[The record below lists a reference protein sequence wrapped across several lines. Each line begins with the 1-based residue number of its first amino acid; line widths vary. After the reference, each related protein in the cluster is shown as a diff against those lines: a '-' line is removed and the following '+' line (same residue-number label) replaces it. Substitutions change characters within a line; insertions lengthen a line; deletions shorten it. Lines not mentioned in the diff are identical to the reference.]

1 MNVCNRCEI
10 AYTALDCPCCDLE
23 DEIKKLNKER
33 EQEYKELTRDSD
45 ACCDRYESEIDR
57 LSDRIDIFH
66 AELIK
71 RESEIDRLHSRVKS
85 LKKT

>member
-10 AYTALDCPCCDLE
+10 AYTASDCPCCDLE

-33 EQEYKELTRDSD
+33 EQEYRELTKDND
-45 ACCDRYESEIDR
+45 ACCDSYESEIDR
-57 LSDRIDIFH
+57 LIARIDIFR
-66 AELIK
+66 AELIR
-71 RESEIDRLHSRVKS
+71 RESEIDWLLSRVER

>member
-10 AYTALDCPCCDLE
+10 AYIASDCPCCDLE

-33 EQEYKELTRDSD
+33 EQEYKELTKDND
-45 ACCDRYESEIDR
+45 ACCDSYESDLDGLR
-57 LSDRIDIFH
+57 SRIDILH
-66 AELIK
+66 AESIK
-71 RESEIDRLHSRVKS
+71 REIYVDRLHSRIER

>member
-33 EQEYKELTRDSD
+33 EQEYKELTKDNGVW
-45 ACCDRYESEIDR
+45 CDRYESEIDK
-57 LSDRIDIFH
+57 LSARIDIFH

-85 LKKT
+85 PKKK